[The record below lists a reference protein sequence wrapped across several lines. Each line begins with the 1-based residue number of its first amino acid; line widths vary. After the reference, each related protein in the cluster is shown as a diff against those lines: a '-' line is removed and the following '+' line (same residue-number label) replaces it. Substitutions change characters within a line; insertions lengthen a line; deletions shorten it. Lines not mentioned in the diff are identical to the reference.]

1 MRKTSKL
8 RVLYVYL
15 LLFVTSLTLT
25 SAVALGVADLTV
37 LNPELFSKSVAFTN
51 YDQRS
56 AELARQEAIEI
67 GLLYGVSEEYPSNID
82 FVSYAKSLAFISYP
96 ESVAEKTMEVSI
108 SFKQEVSDALQEYA
122 LSQGLSLTE
131 EVQFG
136 IDEMTIEVVEA
147 FKAAA
152 SIPLHQSFFNLIET
166 FNILLYPV
174 VIILFIILLIQQQIL
189 YRLDRHRHFRNLAY
203 VFVTSGWMMILVPLA
218 LLINGTY
225 RQIMIY
231 PDYFLDLL
239 IRHFEITLWGSV
251 ISGGLLIVI
260 GSIWFAG
267 HLRTSKPML

>member
-8 RVLYVYL
+8 RVLFAYL
-15 LLFVTSLTLT
+15 LLFVMSLTLT

-37 LNPELFSKSVAFTN
+37 LNPAVFSKSVTFVS

-56 AELARQEAIEI
+56 AELARQETVEI

-82 FVSYAKSLAFISYP
+82 FVSFAKSLAFISYP
-96 ESVAEKTMEVSI
+96 ESVEEKTMAVSDT
-108 SFKQEVSDALQEYA
+108 FKQEVSDALQEYA

-147 FKAAA
+147 FEAAA

-166 FNILLYPV
+166 FNRLLYPV

-189 YRLDRHRHFRNLAY
+189 YRLDRHGHYRNLAY
-203 VFVTSGWMMILVPLA
+203 VFVTSGWLMIL
-218 LLINGTY
+218 
-225 RQIMIY
+225 
-231 PDYFLDLL
+231 
-239 IRHFEITLWGSV
+239 EIGRAHV
-251 ISGGLLIVI
+251 
-260 GSIWFAG
+260 
-267 HLRTSKPML
+267 